1 MASYT
6 CVAEKEN
13 FIGAQECCSYNSE
26 VIEGSYTIQH
36 LLYNP
41 TFIKPNIFMLMSVT
55 PFIIHIYCNSYN
67 DSTAADV

>member
-41 TFIKPNIFMLMSVT
+41 TFIKPYIFMLMSVT
-55 PFIIHIYCNSYN
+55 PFIFIYVIVYN